1 MQKLILASSSP
12 YRKELLRRLTTN
24 FNCASPNIDETP
36 QENENATELVKR
48 LSITKAKAVAKA
60 HTDALV
66 IGSDQ
71 VCEYTNPQNG
81 KTEIAGKPNTHE
93 NAVEHLQLVS
103 GQSVTLQT
111 GLALYNAS
119 TDSLQTDVVSFE
131 VKFRQL
137 NDDLINDY
145 LLADKPYFCAG
156 AVKAESLGI
165 VLIEK
170 MTGEDPNA
178 LIGLPLI
185 SLVSML
191 NRANYSFFNDL
202 E

>member
-1 MQKLILASSSP
+1 MQPLILASSSP
-12 YRKELLRRLTTN
+12 YRKELLQRITTN
-24 FNCASPNIDETP
+24 FTCASPNIDET
-36 QENENATELVKR
+36 QLEGESATDLVKR
-48 LSITKAKAVAKA
+48 LAIEKAKAVAKA
-60 HTDALV
+60 HPRALI

-71 VCEYTNPQNG
+71 VCEFFNP
-81 KTEIAGKPNTHE
+81 KTDEINIIGKPKTHA
-93 NAVEHLQLVS
+93 NAVKHLQVVS

-111 GLALYNAS
+111 GLALYNAA
-119 TDSLQTDVVSFE
+119 TNTLQTNVVPFA
-131 VKFRQL
+131 VTFRNL
-137 NDDLINDY
+137 TDELINAY
-145 LLADKPYFCAG
+145 LLADQPYFCAG

-191 NRANYSFFNDL
+191 NRQGFDL
-202 E
+202 FKYK